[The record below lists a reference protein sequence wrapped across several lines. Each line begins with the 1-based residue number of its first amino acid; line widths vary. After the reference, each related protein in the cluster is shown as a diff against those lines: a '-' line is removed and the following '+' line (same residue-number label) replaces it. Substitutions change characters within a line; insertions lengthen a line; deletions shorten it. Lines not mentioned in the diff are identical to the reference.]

1 MNRGESDIRKSL
13 KKITFAEDVL
23 YGRIVR
29 GSFENPEYY
38 SQVDVLVRNPKRKDR
53 GIRKAYKKNGHKA
66 PELRI
71 EVENDVNER

>member
-38 SQVDVLVRNPKRKDR
+38 SQVDVLVRDPKRKDR
-53 GIRKAYKKNGHKA
+53 GIRKAYKKMDIKLQIL
-66 PELRI
+66 ELK
-71 EVENDVNER
+71 